1 MFISCVH
8 NPGTQVH
15 EYTLRMSRMC
25 LCECVSVESCLS
37 VSLTNSPFTIL
48 SIAPGSADV
57 ASNIS

>member
-15 EYTLRMSRMC
+15 GYTLRMSRVC
-25 LCECVSVESCLS
+25 LCECASVESCLS
-37 VSLTNSPFTIL
+37 VSLTNNLFTIL

-57 ASNIS
+57 ATNVS